1 MKRRTML
8 LGLAAAGIGAAAIF
22 KPGDAGAPYSPYF
35 KALNAALKKDGPY
48 RPALLIDLDNLDRNI
63 QALRKIVPA
72 SMGYR
77 IVAKSLPSPGLLSY
91 IIERTGTQRLMV
103 FHEAFLKQTAM
114 DFPGSDVLLGKPMPV
129 KAAAAFYRE
138 FAPVSQAGATAFDPQ
153 RQLQWL
159 IDTEERLA
167 QYQQLAAALG
177 TRMRINIELDVGLHR
192 GGLRAPEQLKPL
204 LDRIMADPQHLE
216 WAGFMGYDPH
226 VVKLPR
232 LVKSPQEA
240 YAESQAIYRGFIDWA
255 RGQYPQID
263 VTALC
268 LNGAGSPS
276 MVLHREGSVINDLA
290 AGSCLVK
297 PTDFDIPTL
306 EDFEPA
312 AYIATPVLKELA
324 GIELPGL
331 ESMKDVAPKWDPNWQ
346 QTYFIYG
353 GKWSAKIES
362 PIGLRSNELY
372 GRSSNQEIVNG
383 SRLTQLDVD
392 DHIFLRP
399 TQSEAI
405 FLEFG
410 DILALRG
417 GEIVHRWPVLTQ

>member
-1 MKRRTML
+1 MKRRTLL
-8 LGLAAAGIGAAAIF
+8 LGMVAAGIGAALF
-22 KPGDAGAPYSPYF
+22 LKPEDAGAPYSAYF
-35 KALNAALKKDGPY
+35 KTLNDALKKDGPY
-48 RPALLIDLDNLDRNI
+48 RPALLIDLDRLDKNI

-72 SMGYR
+72 DRAYR
-77 IVAKSLPSPGLLSY
+77 IVAKSLPSSQLLSY

-103 FHEAFLKQTAM
+103 FHGAFLKQTAS

-129 KAAAAFYRE
+129 KAAAAFYRD
-138 FAPVSQAGATAFDPQ
+138 FAAAGSFDPQ

-159 IDTEERLA
+159 IDSDARLA
-167 QYQQLAAALG
+167 QYQQLAASLG
-177 TRMRINIELDVGLHR
+177 TRMRMNIEIDVGLHR
-192 GGLRAPEQLKPL
+192 GGLRTPEQLKPL
-204 LDRIMADPQHLE
+204 LDRIIADPEHLE
-216 WAGFMGYDPH
+216 WSGFMGYDPH

-232 LVKSPQEA
+232 LIKSPQSA
-240 YAESQAIYRGFIDWA
+240 YAESQAIYRGFIDFV
-255 RGQYPQID
+255 RRQYPGID
-263 VTALC
+263 VARLC

-276 MVLHREGSVINDLA
+276 LLLHREGSVLNELA

-312 AYIATPVLKELA
+312 AFIATPVLKRLS
-324 GIELPGL
+324 GVELPGL
-331 ESMKDVAPKWDPNWQ
+331 ESIKEVAPRWNPNWQ

-353 GKWSAKIES
+353 GKWSAKLES
-362 PIGLRSNELY
+362 PPGLRGNGLY
-372 GRSSNQEIVNG
+372 GTSSNQEIVNG

-392 DHIFLRP
+392 DHIFFRP

-410 DILALRG
+410 DILAVRG
-417 GEIVHRWPVLTQ
+417 AEIVARWPVLTQ

>member
-1 MKRRTML
+1 MKRRNML
-8 LGLAAAGIGAAAIF
+8 LGLAAAGIGAALVF
-22 KPGDAGAPYSPYF
+22 RPEDAGAPYSPYF
-35 KALNAALKKDGPY
+35 AALNDVLKNNGPY
-48 RPALLIDLDNLDRNI
+48 RPALLIDLDRLDKNI
-63 QALRKIVPA
+63 QALRKIVP
-72 SMGYR
+72 SHMGYR
-77 IVAKSLPSPGLLSY
+77 IVAKSLPSSQLLAY

-103 FHEAFLKQTAM
+103 FHEAFLKQTAV
-114 DFPGSDVLLGKPMPV
+114 DFPNSDVLLGKPMPV

-138 FAPVSQAGATAFDPQ
+138 FAPVSLAGGTTFDPQ

-159 IDTEERLA
+159 VDSDDRLE
-167 QYQQLAAALG
+167 QYQQLATTLG

-192 GGLRAPEQLKPL
+192 GGLRTPEQMKPL

-216 WAGFMGYDPH
+216 WSGFMGYDPH

-232 LVKSPQEA
+232 LIKSPQAA
-240 YAESQAIYRGFIDWA
+240 YAQSQAIYRGFIDWVTS
-255 RGQYPQID
+255 QYPQID
-263 VTALC
+263 VAGLC

-276 MVLHREGSVINDLA
+276 MLLHRQGSVINDLS

-306 EDFEPA
+306 DDFEPA
-312 AYIATPVLKELA
+312 AYIATPVLKRLS

-331 ESMKDVAPKWDPNWQ
+331 ESMKDLAPGWNPNWQ

-353 GKWSAKIES
+353 GKWSARIES
-362 PIGLRSNELY
+362 PAGLRGNGLY
-372 GRSSNQEIVNG
+372 GTSSNQEIVNG
-383 SRLTQLDVD
+383 SRLTQIDVD

-410 DILALRG
+410 DILAVRG
-417 GEIVHRWPVLTQ
+417 SQIVARWPVLTQ

>member
-1 MKRRTML
+1 MKRRTLL
-8 LGLAAAGIGAAAIF
+8 LGFAAAGIGAAAIF
-22 KPGDAGAPYSPYF
+22 KPGDAGTPYSPYF

-48 RPALLIDLDNLDRNI
+48 RPVLLIDLDKLDRNI
-63 QALRKIVPA
+63 QALRKIIPA
-72 SMGYR
+72 HMGYR
-77 IVAKSLPSPGLLSY
+77 IVAKSLPSPQLLSY
-91 IIERTGTQRLMV
+91 IVERTGTQRLMV
-103 FHEAFLKQTAM
+103 FHEAFLKQTAV
-114 DFPGSDVLLGKPMPV
+114 DFPGADVLLGKPMPV

-138 FAPVSQAGATAFDPQ
+138 FAPMSSAGAAFDPQ

-192 GGLRAPEQLKPL
+192 GGLRAPEQLQPL
-204 LDRIMADPQHLE
+204 LDRIMADPRHLE

-232 LVKSPQEA
+232 IIKSPQAA
-240 YAESQAIYRGFIDWA
+240 YAQSQAIYRGFIEWA
-255 RGQYPQID
+255 RKRYPHID
-263 VTALC
+263 AAALC

-276 MVLHREGSVINDLA
+276 MLLHREGSAINDLA

-312 AYIATPVLKELA
+312 AYIATPVLKKMS
-324 GIELPGL
+324 GVELPGM
-331 ESMKDVAPKWDPNWQ
+331 ESIKDLAPRWNPNWQ

-353 GKWSAKIES
+353 GKWSARVES
-362 PIGLRSNELY
+362 PAGLRGNGLY
-372 GRSSNQEIVNG
+372 GTSSNQEIVNG
-383 SRLTQLDVD
+383 SRLTQLAVD
-392 DHIFLRP
+392 DHVFLRP
-399 TQSEAI
+399 TQSEAV

-410 DILALRG
+410 DMLALRG
-417 GEIVHRWPVLTQ
+417 GQVVSRWPVLTQ

>member
-1 MKRRTML
+1 MKRRNLL
-8 LGLAAAGIGAAAIF
+8 LGLAAAGVGAAF
-22 KPGDAGAPYSPYF
+22 LLQPDDAGVPYSPYF
-35 KALNAALKKDGPY
+35 KALNDALKKDGPY
-48 RPALLIDLDNLDRNI
+48 RPALLIDLDKLDRNI

-72 SMGYR
+72 HMGYR
-77 IVAKSLPSPGLLSY
+77 IVAKSLPSPQLLGH

-103 FHEAFLKQTAM
+103 FHEAFLKQTAT

-138 FAPVSQAGATAFDPQ
+138 FAPVSLAGGSAFDPQ

-159 IDTEERLA
+159 IDTDERLA
-167 QYQQLAAALG
+167 QYQQLAASLG
-177 TRMRINIELDVGLHR
+177 TRMRINVELDVGLHR
-192 GGLRAPEQLKPL
+192 GGLKTPEQLKPL

-216 WAGFMGYDPH
+216 FAGFMGYDPH

-232 LVKSPQEA
+232 LIKAPEEA
-240 YAESQAIYRGFIDWA
+240 YAESQAIYRGFIDYV
-255 RGQYPQID
+255 RQQYSNVD
-263 VTALC
+263 VATLC

-276 MVLHREGSVINDLA
+276 ILLHREGSVINDLA

-306 EDFEPA
+306 DDFEPA
-312 AYIATPVLKELA
+312 AYIATPVLKRLN
-324 GIELPGL
+324 GVELPGL
-331 ESMKDVAPKWDPNWQ
+331 ESIKDLAPHWNPNWQ

-353 GKWSAKIES
+353 GKWSARPES
-362 PIGLRSNELY
+362 PVGLRGNGLY
-372 GRSSNQEIVNG
+372 GTSSNQEIVNG
-383 SRLTQLDVD
+383 SRLTQLAVD
-392 DHIFLRP
+392 DHIFFRP

-417 GEIVHRWPVLTQ
+417 GEIVARWPVLTQ

>member
-1 MKRRTML
+1 MKRRTLL
-8 LGLAAAGIGAAAIF
+8 LGLAAAGVGAAAIF
-22 KPGDAGAPYSPYF
+22 KADDAGAPYSPYF
-35 KALNAALKKDGPY
+35 KALNDALKKDGPY
-48 RPALLIDLDNLDRNI
+48 RPALLIDLDKLDRNI
-63 QALRKIVPA
+63 QALRKIIPSHIA
-72 SMGYR
+72 YR
-77 IVAKSLPSPGLLSY
+77 IVAKSLPSPQLLSY
-91 IIERTGTQRLMV
+91 IVERTGTQRLMV
-103 FHEAFLKQTAM
+103 FHEAFLKQTAI

-138 FAPVSQAGATAFDPQ
+138 FAPVSSAGATAFDPQ

-192 GGLRAPEQLKPL
+192 GGLGTPEQLKPL
-204 LDRIMADPQHLE
+204 LDRISADPQHLE

-232 LVKSPQEA
+232 MIKSPQKA
-240 YAESQAIYRGFIDWA
+240 YAQSQAIYRGFIEWA
-255 RGQYPQID
+255 KTQYPNID

-276 MVLHREGSVINDLA
+276 MALHREGSVINDLS

-312 AYIATPVLKELA
+312 AYIATPVLKKLS
-324 GIELPGL
+324 GIELPGM
-331 ESMKDVAPKWDPNWQ
+331 ESFKGLAPQWNPNWQ
-346 QTYFIYG
+346 QTYFMYG
-353 GKWSAKIES
+353 GKWSARFES
-362 PIGLRSNELY
+362 PVGLRGNGLY
-372 GRSSNQEIVNG
+372 GTSSNQEIVNG

-399 TQSEAI
+399 TQSEAV

-417 GEIVHRWPVLTQ
+417 GELVFRWPVLTQ